1 MAKHIYD
8 LKPLKQGTAPLFH
21 VVTDGI
27 VVSTHRTETA
37 ARARGG
43 NKAFH
48 KVVKQEAPSG
58 WIANSRVERYGGVI
72 LTTLP

>member
-27 VVSTHRTETA
+27 VISTHRTEHA
-37 ARARGG
+37 ARVSAGS
-43 NKAFH
+43 KPFH
-48 KVVKQEAPSG
+48 KIVKQEAPSG
-58 WIANSRVERYGGVI
+58 CVALLLL